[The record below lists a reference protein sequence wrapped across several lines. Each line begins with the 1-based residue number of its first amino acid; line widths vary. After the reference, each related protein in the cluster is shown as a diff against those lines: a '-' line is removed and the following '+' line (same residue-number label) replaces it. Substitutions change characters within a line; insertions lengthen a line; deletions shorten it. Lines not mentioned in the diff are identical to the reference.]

1 MSFVKTIADSFIHL
15 FYPHIC
21 CGCGS
26 DLLQAENLICLKCMS
41 ELPETEFALYPN
53 NPVEKTFWGRLAVR
67 SATSQYYFTKNSL
80 IQSLVHQLKYQGNQD
95 IGIWLGKMMGR
106 SFLQTSRFSNIDL
119 ILPLPLFPEKEKRR
133 GYNQA
138 SLLCDG
144 ISEIVGVPV
153 YKNTLRRL
161 RHTETQTHKS
171 RIERWQNVDGVFHVQ
186 DPGNICNKAIL
197 LVDDV
202 ITTGATLEACGN
214 ELLKVAGIS
223 LSIATLAYAV
233 Q

>member
-1 MSFVKTIADSFIHL
+1 MPIVKTIVDSFFHL

-26 DLLQAENLICLKCMS
+26 DLLQEENMLCLKCIA
-41 ELPETEFALYPN
+41 ELPETDFALHAN
-53 NPVEKTFWGRLAVR
+53 NPVEKTFWGRLPVT
-67 SATSQYYFTKNSL
+67 SASSQYYFTKDSL
-80 IQSLVHQLKYQGNQD
+80 IQSLIHQFKYQGNKA
-95 IGIWLGKMMGR
+95 IGLWLGKMMGQ
-106 SFLQTSRFSNIDL
+106 SFLQTPRFSNIDL
-119 ILPLPLFPEKEKRR
+119 ILPLPLFPDKEKRR

-138 SLLCDG
+138 TLLCDG
-144 ISEIVGVPV
+144 ISEMLQIPV
-153 YKNTLRRL
+153 YKKTLRRV

-171 RIERWQNVDGVFHVQ
+171 RIERWQNVEGVFMVHEP
-186 DPGNICNKAIL
+186 DKISDRKIL

-214 ELLKVAGIS
+214 ELLKIAGVT
-223 LSIATLAYAV
+223 LCIATLAYAV